1 MFSRFAK
8 KVDFSVRGSVF
19 QNILILVLGASSA
32 KLLGFAAIPIITRLY
47 SPEDLGLLAIFAS
60 LVSMLLPLTT
70 LRYVIAIPLPRR
82 DEMAINILVLCLGVS
97 SAVTFLALSLFWIF
111 GSEIFGFFSAEKIAP
126 LWPLLIVGLY
136 AETAFEALTMWA
148 TRKKAF
154 REIARTHIAQS
165 FAGAVTKIGLGLL
178 SATPGGLIAGQVV
191 QQSGGVVFLLGRFR
205 TAFSLI
211 SSEVTF
217 KRLRHVFYYYREIP
231 IYRLPSQM
239 VLILSSQ
246 IPLLF
251 AALVYDIQDVGQI
264 SLAFMAIMTPVNLL
278 AQTAGTAFFGEVSRV
293 GRTNPARILKIT
305 IGVTMRML
313 IISVLPVLILLIF
326 GPDLFELAFGGEWRI
341 AGQYAQLLS
350 IYLFAQ
356 LVTQPT
362 MNVLT
367 IFNKH
372 SIFLRINL
380 YRAAITTIIIFVCYG
395 MELPADQ
402 FILIFSITMALFF
415 SLTWLKFVSILRTY
429 L

>member
-305 IGVTMRML
+305 
-313 IISVLPVLILLIF
+313 VLILLIF